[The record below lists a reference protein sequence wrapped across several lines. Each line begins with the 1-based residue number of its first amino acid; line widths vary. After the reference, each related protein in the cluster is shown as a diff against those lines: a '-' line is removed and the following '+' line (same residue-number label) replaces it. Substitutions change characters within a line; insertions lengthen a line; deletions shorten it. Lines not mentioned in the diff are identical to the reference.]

1 MNWIITYL
9 PSGKIVRAAVNGELT
24 AQGIAAMEAEL
35 LEESKRC
42 DLNLF
47 LCDCRGVDPNINIS
61 ELYELPS
68 RLRELGLNSDHKV
81 ALVYSPEPHVKP
93 LFTFFDDR
101 SYNVGLN
108 QKVFSDYDSA
118 CSWLAGQ
125 QKDGQSKRIGV
136 TQSVTARA

>member
-1 MNWIITYL
+1 MNWIISYL
-9 PSGKIVRAAVNGELT
+9 PSGKIIRAAVNGELT

-81 ALVYSPEPHVKP
+81 ALV
-93 LFTFFDDR
+93 
-101 SYNVGLN
+101 
-108 QKVFSDYDSA
+108 
-118 CSWLAGQ
+118 
-125 QKDGQSKRIGV
+125 
-136 TQSVTARA
+136 